1 MNISASLYSHKDTS
15 VEVLAQKLDSY
26 QVDYFHIDCLDDPH
40 VFADIE
46 RIRTVSQT
54 PIDLHLITDR
64 PAFYHD
70 LLIAHQVEWVCYQY
84 EELEDASQIA
94 GDYPWKQGLA
104 IVSDTPIEVFDAF
117 HDSCS
122 FVLFMATTPGKSGG
136 QFHPN
141 TFQRIQRFRQRY
153 PGIRIHVDG
162 GVNAEVSF
170 ILRNMAVSTIISGS
184 YLFKGESIPS
194 SLLRLKTAKTESM
207 YRVQDFMIGL
217 EGTPRIEVE
226 HATVLDALHKI
237 EDYLHGLVIVVD
249 QYQTLVGLITNAD
262 VRKGLIRHAADFN
275 QMSLQ
280 AIINPTPF
288 TVFADQTITELL
300 EQVRSFPYSVHY
312 LPVIN
317 RRRQVVGLLTFRD
330 LVKGE

>member
-1 MNISASLYSHKDTS
+1 MNISASLYSHKNAS

-26 QVDYFHIDCLDDPH
+26 HIDYFHIDCLDDPQ
-40 VFADIE
+40 VFSDIS

-64 PAFYHD
+64 PEFYHD
-70 LLIAHQVEWVCYQY
+70 LLIAHQVELVCYQY
-84 EELEDASQIA
+84 EHLQSAQQIA
-94 GDYPWKQGLA
+94 GEHPWKQGLA
-104 IVSDTPIEVFDAF
+104 IISDTPIEVFDDF
-117 HDSCS
+117 QESCS

-136 QFHPN
+136 QFHPD
-141 TFQRIQRFRQRY
+141 TFRRIQQFRQRY
-153 PGIRIHVDG
+153 PGISIHVDG

-184 YLFKGESIPS
+184 YLFTGESISS

-207 YRVQDFMIGL
+207 FRVGDFMIGV
-217 EGTPRIEVE
+217 EGTPLIEMGT
-226 HATVLDALHKI
+226 ASVLDALHKI
-237 EDYLHGLVIVVD
+237 ENYMHGLVIVVD
-249 QYQTLVGLITNAD
+249 QDQTLRGLITNAD
-262 VRKGLIRHAADFN
+262 VRKGLIKHAADFN
-275 QMSLQ
+275 QMRLQ
-280 AIINPTPF
+280 EIINPNPL

-300 EQVRSFPYSVHY
+300 EQIRSFPFSVHY

-317 RRRQVVGLLTFRD
+317 RNRQVVGLLTFRD